1 MQRNEKRLLLI
12 RKLIPTIYPYQ
23 EKIIT
28 STSKELIIN
37 KSRQIGISY
46 IVASFALTK
55 AIFEEKTEL
64 IVSPSLRQSTHLMN
78 YIYGHLGKLKTM
90 FPDIKTK
97 IENQTSI
104 IFSNGG
110 EIHSLPNSAETI
122 RGYPADDIYID
133 EFAHFTCGT
142 DKQIIEAL
150 APSTI
155 RGGNLWY
162 ISTPFGNQNLF
173 YAYWNRSNIDKLLIN
188 WRECPDF
195 TPESIE
201 KQKQIFGVDGFNQ
214 EFENQFLSD
223 TEGQEFPYQLITS
236 CIDHELE
243 YITDLDKNREYMGGA
258 DIGRKQDLTA
268 IAVWEKQDN
277 RYILRHKKIL
287 QDVPYNEQLNTIN
300 YLLNNYRFSKF
311 FIDESG
317 IGNMLAEEVYRKHP
331 ITRVTFNNENKQ
343 EMVGN
348 FKRLMQENKI
358 QYPNDPLIVDNIRA
372 IKRVYTPSNY
382 LKFESDHD
390 TQIGHADLFWGM
402 ALGLYGE
409 SNKRQFTPGASYD
422 WDT

>member
-1 MQRNEKRLLLI
+1 MQKNEKRLAIIKRLL
-12 RKLIPTIYPYQ
+12 PTVYPYQ

-46 IVASFALTK
+46 IIAVFALTK
-55 AIFEEKTEL
+55 AVFENKVEL
-64 IVSPSLRQSTHLMN
+64 VVSPSLRQSTHLMN
-78 YIYGHLGKLKTM
+78 YIYNHLGKLKEM
-90 FPDIKTK
+90 FPEISTK

-104 IFSNGG
+104 IFNNGG

-122 RGYPADDIYID
+122 RGYPADDVYID

-142 DKQIIEAL
+142 DKEIIEAL

-155 RGGNLWY
+155 RGGSLWY

-173 YAYWNRSNIDKLLIN
+173 YTYWNRPNIDKILIN

-195 TPESIE
+195 TAESIQ
-201 KQKQIFGVDGFNQ
+201 KQKEIFGDDGFNQ

-223 TEGQEFPYQLITS
+223 VEGQEFPYQLITS

-243 YITDLDKNREYMGGA
+243 YLTDLDKTKEYIGGA
-258 DIGRKQDLTA
+258 DIGRKHDLTA
-268 IAVWEKQDN
+268 IAVWEKQQDK
-277 RYILRHKKIL
+277 YILRYKKIL
-287 QDVPYNEQLNTIN
+287 RDTPYETQVNIIN
-300 YLLNNYRFSKF
+300 HLLNNYRFNKF

-317 IGNMLAEEVYRKHP
+317 IGNMLAEEIYRKHH

-343 EMVGN
+343 EIVAG
-348 FKRLMQENKI
+348 FKRLMQEDRI
-358 QYPNDPLIVDNIRA
+358 RYPNDVSVVDNIRA
-372 IKRVYTPSNY
+372 IKRVYSASNY

-390 TQIGHADLFWGM
+390 TEIGHADLFWGM

-409 SNKRQFTPGASYD
+409 SNKRAFVAGAAFD